1 MDTPAGDV
9 SPVSSQRPQLTLA
22 DALGTNPLTLYADG
36 AGFPVS
42 RAVTVRLFWQGTPLP
57 RRQPRYTYYTT
68 YQTVRATSQGALSA
82 RLSVPVGATAFAA
95 FTVRVVATDARS
107 QTTLATVA
115 STFRNSNGMLTPAA
129 SL

>member
-42 RAVTVRLFWQGTPLP
+42 RAVTVRVFWQGTPLP
-57 RRQPRYTYYTT
+57 RRQPRYTYSTT
-68 YQTVRATSQGALSA
+68 YSDRARAESGRVERPTLRSGRGDGVRRVHGA
-82 RLSVPVGATAFAA
+82 RRGNG
-95 FTVRVVATDARS
+95 R
-107 QTTLATVA
+107 TLTNYPGHGGEHV
-115 STFRNSNGMLTPAA
+115 
-129 SL
+129 